1 MATRALIGFLDDD
14 KQLVGTYNHYD
25 GYPEHL
31 GKVLVKHFNDEE
43 AAERL
48 ASTGYISSID
58 IDTGDIDSKYDEE
71 PSYKVLDAESAFE
84 AGLMIG
90 DMVDSF
96 GGDYGYVWVKPLQK
110 WITVKNSGTAN
121 IAKQIEDE
129 LGESG
134 MYMVDEIEENIMEEG
149 YEAKWAKFL
158 NEAKDVNFDIIK
170 SYIKNKANNGQ
181 YQDGSFDYAIDAYI
195 DSLKNSFRLG
205 AKEDYVDYEMDD
217 YVEDFDNYLFDRMDS

>member
-31 GKVLVKHFNDEE
+31 GKVLVKHFNDED

-58 IDTGDIDSKYDEE
+58 METGDIDSKYDED
-71 PSYKVLDAESAFE
+71 PTYKVLDADSPFE

-149 YEAKWAKFL
+149 YEAKWAQFL
-158 NEAKDVNFDIIK
+158 SEAKNVNFDVIK
-170 SYIKNKANNGQ
+170 AYIKKEKSLDDKDFAL
-181 YQDGSFDYAIDAYI
+181 DAYI

-205 AKEDYVDYEMDD
+205 AKADYVDYEMDD
-217 YVEDFDNYLFDRMDS
+217 YVEDFDNYVSDKMDS

>member
-31 GKVLVKHFNDEE
+31 GKVLVKHFNDED

-58 IDTGDIDSKYDEE
+58 LETGDIDSKYDEE

-96 GGDYGYVWVKPLQK
+96 GGDYGYVWVKPLGK
-110 WITVKNSGTAN
+110 WLTVKNSGTAN

-149 YEAKWAKFL
+149 YEAKWAQFL
-158 NEAKDVNFDIIK
+158 SEAKDVNFDIIK

-205 AKEDYVDYEMDD
+205 AKADYVDYEMDD
-217 YVEDFDNYLFDRMDS
+217 YVEDFDNYLFDKMDS

>member
-1 MATRALIGFLDDD
+1 MATRAMIGFLDDD

-31 GKVLVKHFNDEE
+31 GKVLVKHFNDED

-58 IDTGDIDSKYDEE
+58 METGDIDSKYDED
-71 PSYKVLDAESAFE
+71 PTYKVLDADSPFE

-96 GGDYGYVWVKPLQK
+96 GGDYGYVWIKELGK
-110 WITVKNSGTAN
+110 WFTLKNNGIAN

-149 YEAKWAKFL
+149 YEAKWAQFL
-158 NEAKDVNFDIIK
+158 SEAKNVNFDVIK
-170 SYIKNKANNGQ
+170 AYIKKEKSLDDKDFAL
-181 YQDGSFDYAIDAYI
+181 DAYI

-205 AKEDYVDYEMDD
+205 AKADYVDYEMDD
-217 YVEDFDNYLFDRMDS
+217 YVEDFDNYVSDRMDS

>member
-31 GKVLVKHFNDEE
+31 GKVLVKHFNDED

-58 IDTGDIDSKYDEE
+58 METGDIDSKYDEE

-96 GGDYGYVWVKPLQK
+96 GGDYGYVWIKELGK
-110 WITVKNSGTAN
+110 WFTLKNNGIAN

-149 YEAKWAKFL
+149 YEAKWAQFL
-158 NEAKDVNFDIIK
+158 SEAKNVNFDVIK
-170 SYIKNKANNGQ
+170 AYIKKEKSLDDKDFAL
-181 YQDGSFDYAIDAYI
+181 DAYI

-205 AKEDYVDYEMDD
+205 AKADYVDYEMDD
-217 YVEDFDNYLFDRMDS
+217 YVEDFDNYVSDKMDS